1 MPHKRIR
8 DLTLL
13 RSFLGHP
20 YLAIGFAF
28 AVRLWVLI
36 YWEGYKFPTYQ
47 DHFPFGA
54 EIGRVARAIALG
66 QGFSSPFPEPSGPT
80 AVVPPVYPYL
90 LAGVFRI
97 FGIYT
102 QTSAFMI
109 LTINSIFSAL
119 TCLTIFHIGL
129 KTFGRKVALGASWA
143 WVFFPTA
150 IFFATRSVWVESLFA
165 FEVSILFL
173 LSLHLESSSSLR
185 AWFGFGLLTGVTALT
200 SPAILSVMPLLWL
213 WPCYRLRQRLI
224 KCSFPV
230 IVAGVAFVLV
240 ISPWFVR
247 NYVTFGQF
255 VFLRTNFGLEF
266 RVANEESSTG
276 EWSPWLHPAR
286 NSYEMERFREMGE
299 LSYMEQKKREALEF
313 VIDHPGNFVRL
324 TARRVL
330 AWWLGPYW
338 QPMVIAWLSGQF
350 VLSKRVVFHS
360 LVFILMLVGIRLG
373 FRERRR
379 ETLLF
384 AIVLFVYPLVYYLTH
399 VALSFR
405 HAIEPLMIVL
415 AVYAVT
421 SGLSAARSNPMVRAA

>member
-20 YLAIGFAF
+20 YLVIGFAF

-36 YWEGYKFPTYQ
+36 YWEGYKFPAYQ

-54 EIGRVARAIALG
+54 EIGRVARAIASG
-66 QGFSSPFPEPSGPT
+66 QGFSSPYPEPSGPT

-129 KTFGRKVALGASWA
+129 KTFGRKVALWASWV

-150 IFFATRSVWVESLFA
+150 IFYATRSVWSESLFA
-165 FEVSILFL
+165 FQVSLLFL
-173 LSLHLESSSSLR
+173 MALR
-185 AWFGFGLLTGVTALT
+185 LKTSNPLKVWFGFGLLTGVTALT
-200 SPAILSVMPLLWL
+200 SPAILSILPLLWL
-213 WPCYRLRQRLI
+213 WPCYRFRQCLRR
-224 KCSFPV
+224 CSFRV

-240 ISPWFVR
+240 VSPWFVR

-255 VFLRTNFGLEF
+255 VFLRSNFGLEF
-266 RVANEESSTG
+266 RVANDEASTG
-276 EWSPWLHPAR
+276 EWSPWLHPAT

-299 LSYMEQKKREALEF
+299 LAYMEQKKREALEF
-313 VIDHPGNFVRL
+313 IIEHPGNFVRL
-324 TARRVL
+324 TARRIL
-330 AWWLGPYW
+330 AWWLGLHW
-338 QPMVIAWLSGQF
+338 QSMVVEWLSGQF
-350 VLSKRVVFHS
+350 VLSKRVVFQS

-373 FRERRR
+373 FRGRRR
-379 ETLLF
+379 ETPLF
-384 AIVLFVYPLVYYLTH
+384 AIVLLVYPLVYYVTH
-399 VALSFR
+399 VSLAYS

-415 AVYAVT
+415 AVYAVS
-421 SGLSAARSNPMVRAA
+421 SGLSAVRSNPMVRAA